1 MPAIRLSKSLKG
13 RILDLGS
20 GGEGIMGQIYG
31 GQVVAIDMLQEELDE
46 APCEC
51 EKLVMDATVLTFSD
65 ASFDHVTAFFTLM
78 YMEAASQEKA
88 IFEAA
93 RVLRP
98 NGTLDIWD
106 ADIPSACPD
115 PFLITL
121 DIDAAGKPIHTTYGI
136 QKQGAQSAADITA
149 MCKNAGLRSRET
161 TSRKGIFHL
170 SFQKPENRMGLKR
183 PSAEFPKTEPFSE
196 YPCL

>member
-1 MPAIRLSKSLKG
+1 MPEIRLSKNLKG
-13 RILDLGS
+13 RILDLGG
-20 GGEGIMGQIYG
+20 GGEGVIGQIYG
-31 GQVVAIDMLQEELDE
+31 RQVVAIDMLQEELDE

-51 EKLVMDATVLTFSD
+51 EKLVMDATALDFSD

-78 YMEAASQEKA
+78 YMEAVTQEKA

-93 RVLRP
+93 RVLKP

-106 ADIPSACPD
+106 ADIPLTYPE

-136 QKQGAQSAADITA
+136 QKQGAQSAAGITA
-149 MCKNAGLRSRET
+149 MCKNAGLHLRET
-161 TSRKGIFHL
+161 ARREGLFHL
-170 SFQKPENRMGLKR
+170 SFQKSENRMGSIET
-183 PSAEFPKTEPFSE
+183 PAD
-196 YPCL
+196 

>member
-1 MPAIRLSKSLKG
+1 MLTVRLFKDLNG
-13 RILDLGS
+13 RILDLGG
-20 GGEGIMGQIYG
+20 GGEGVMGQIYG
-31 GQVVAIDMLQEELDE
+31 RQVVAIDMLQEELDE

-51 EKLVMDATVLTFSD
+51 EKLVMDATALDFSD

-78 YMEAASQEKA
+78 YMEAVTQEKA

-93 RVLRP
+93 RVLKP

-106 ADIPSACPD
+106 ADIPLAYPE

-136 QKQGAQSAADITA
+136 QKQGAQSAAGITA
-149 MCKNAGLRSRET
+149 MCKNAGLHLRET
-161 TSRKGIFHL
+161 ARREGLFLL
-170 SFQKPENRMGLKR
+170 SFQKSENRMGSIET
-183 PSAEFPKTEPFSE
+183 PAD
-196 YPCL
+196 

>member
-13 RILDLGS
+13 RILDLGG

-31 GQVVAIDMLQEELDE
+31 RQVVAIDMLQEELDE

-136 QKQGAQSAADITA
+136 QKQGTQSAADITPCA
-149 MCKNAGLRSRET
+149 KTRGCTRAKRHLGRAYFTLAFRS
-161 TSRKGIFHL
+161 
-170 SFQKPENRMGLKR
+170 
-183 PSAEFPKTEPFSE
+183 PKTAGV
-196 YPCL
+196 